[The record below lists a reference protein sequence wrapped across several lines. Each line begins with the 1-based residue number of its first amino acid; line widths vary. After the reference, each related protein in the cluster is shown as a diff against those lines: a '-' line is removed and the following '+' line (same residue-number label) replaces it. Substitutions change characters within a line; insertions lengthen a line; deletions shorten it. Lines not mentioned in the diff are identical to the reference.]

1 MSIRLTCGRSQVQV
15 LYRPPDQSPEA
26 ARLQGI
32 LFCSETCFSLI
43 FSHNGLLSN
52 KNGNPGSKGEK
63 PAPAEVSTSVNQGL
77 PVPRHLKSRC
87 FLSETAAFCFS
98 AVFVKPI
105 PGLPDYRFPYWR
117 SSAGGGRL
125 PARQV
130 PAVSPTSRA
139 DPHCRFTLK
148 RSTSRVD
155 TVVVKRPME
164 GIWWG
169 TSPRLIRRSR
179 CSTAMMPSSSL
190 KA

>member
-1 MSIRLTCGRSQVQV
+1 MLKTV
-15 LYRPPDQSPEA
+15 
-26 ARLQGI
+26 
-32 LFCSETCFSLI
+32 FSLI
-43 FSHNGLLSN
+43 FSHNSLLSN

-63 PAPAEVSTSVNQGL
+63 PAPAEVSTLVNQGL
-77 PVPRHLKSRC
+77 PVSRHLKNQS
-87 FLSETAAFCFS
+87 FL
-98 AVFVKPI
+98 FVKPVFFFSSVFLKSI
-105 PGLPDYRFPYWR
+105 PGHPDYRGFPCWW
-117 SSAGGGRL
+117 SSAGGGRS

>member
-1 MSIRLTCGRSQVQV
+1 MLKTV
-15 LYRPPDQSPEA
+15 
-26 ARLQGI
+26 
-32 LFCSETCFSLI
+32 FSLI
-43 FSHNGLLSN
+43 FSHNSLLSN
-52 KNGNPGSKGEK
+52 KNGNTGSKGEK
-63 PAPAEVSTSVNQGL
+63 PALAEVSTSINQGL
-77 PVPRHLKSRC
+77 PVPHHLKNRC
-87 FLSETAAFCFS
+87 FLSETAVFCFS
-98 AVFVKPI
+98 AVFVKSI
-105 PGLPDYRFPYWR
+105 PGLPDYRFPCWR
-117 SSAGGGRL
+117 SSAGGGRS